1 MIEYQRVNLLLRL
14 RIWVH
19 EAYNALGFC
28 IFSWVTMTRGSNF
41 FSFSSLWGKWQQ
53 ILCFTF
59 LLCKFGKLWNLIL
72 LVLNTLWK
80 WKEFRRLK
88 CQEHQAESTSQVSI
102 KFVSWVN
109 ITGPE
114 ILSSSFWPNF
124 QKQASRKEKVNY
136 FSIVIVLYT
145 LYGSKISF
153 SLQVRVWFRS
163 LEI

>member
-1 MIEYQRVNLLLRL
+1 MIKYQRVNLLLSL

-41 FSFSSLWGKWQQ
+41 FPFSSLWGKWQE

-59 LLCKFGKLWNLIL
+59 LLCEFGKLWNLIL

-80 WKEFRRLK
+80 WKEFRKLK
-88 CQEHQAESTSQVSI
+88 SQEHQAEGTSQVSI

-124 QKQASRKEKVNY
+124 QKQASRKGKVNY
-136 FSIVIVLYT
+136 FSIVIVLIYFVWVQNQ
-145 LYGSKISF
+145 LLSSSK
-153 SLQVRVWFRS
+153 SL
-163 LEI
+163 I